1 MSNKA
6 VDLVKRA
13 RANWDECIA
22 LGRACYPGG
31 GSDKR
36 LTPYICDC
44 LSNDDMGDEW
54 MVTNHLRYL
63 VQRTIGMDNKSAAC
77 VVFPDQNWFEVDNFC
92 PEMIAYRNELW
103 DMLILAAEAMDEEIT
118 QGGGVWGDDPWS
130 KS

>member
-1 MSNKA
+1 MSNEA

-22 LGRACYPGG
+22 LGRPCCPGE

-44 LSNDDMGDEW
+44 LSNADTGGEW
-54 MVTNHLRYL
+54 MVISHLRYL
-63 VQRTIGMDNKSAAC
+63 VQRTIGMDNASAAC

-103 DMLILAAEAMDEEIT
+103 DMLIAAAEAMVE
-118 QGGGVWGDDPWS
+118 GDLS
-130 KS
+130 

>member
-22 LGRACYPGG
+22 LGRPCYPGE

-36 LTPYICDC
+36 LTPFICDC
-44 LSNDDMGDEW
+44 LHHADAGDEW
-54 MVTNHLRYL
+54 RAVNHLKYII
-63 VQRTIGMDNKSAAC
+63 QRTIGMDNKSAAC

-92 PEMIAYRNELW
+92 PELIEYRNELW
-103 DMLILAAEAMDEEIT
+103 DMLISAAEAMDE
-118 QGGGVWGDDPWS
+118 GDLS
-130 KS
+130 